1 MTRTKSTV
9 ALILFS
15 SIALAFVP
23 ASAGAHTWDVFEIFS
38 NADGTIQFIE
48 LREMN
53 GTAGEVGVGNGTITS
68 NINVFDIPSDVA
80 SPTTNKHILFGT
92 PAFDALFSQL
102 PGNPHV
108 DFMFPVFPVNMIPFF
123 SVNGDTIRYTPYDA
137 RTFGA
142 GQLPTDGSM
151 SLNLNTTTGTLV
163 PLVNTPENYAGQTG
177 TIDATPPPP
186 GVPDGRAGSTPMLVS
201 KLDPSG
207 SQLSIS
213 WGTTCGSTQYSILFG
228 DRSQLPTLPGGAFAV
243 GGSVCG
249 IAASPYT
256 WNPTP
261 VPVQGPLVWWLI
273 VTRDQ
278 TTEGPWGKDSQGVER
293 VGPGAGGSSLQCGAT
308 AKDTTSACGQ

>member
-1 MTRTKSTV
+1 MTRTRSTV
-9 ALILFS
+9 AFVLLS
-15 SIALAFVP
+15 SIALAFIP

-38 NADGTIQFIE
+38 NADGTIQFVE

-53 GTAGEVGVGNGTITS
+53 GTSGEIGVGNGFLTS
-68 NINVFDIPSDVA
+68 NTRSFDIPSNVT

-92 PAFDALFSQL
+92 TEFDKLFSQL
-102 PGNPHV
+102 PGSPHV
-108 DFMFPVFPVNMIPFF
+108 DFLIPDNMVPFF
-123 SVNGDTIRYTPYDA
+123 SVSGDTIRYTPYDS

-142 GQLPTDGSM
+142 GQLPTDGSG
-151 SLNLNTTTGTLV
+151 SLNLDAGSGSLV
-163 PLVNTPENYAGQTG
+163 PGTNTPENYAGLGG

-201 KLDPSG
+201 KLDPNG

-228 DRSQLPTLPGGAFAV
+228 DRSQLPLVPGGAFAV

-256 WNPTP
+256 WDPTP

-278 TTEGPWGKDSQGVER
+278 ATEGPWGKDSQGIER
-293 VGPGAGGSSLQCGAT
+293 VGPGAGGSSGQCGVT
-308 AKDTTSACGQ
+308 AKDTTSTCGQ